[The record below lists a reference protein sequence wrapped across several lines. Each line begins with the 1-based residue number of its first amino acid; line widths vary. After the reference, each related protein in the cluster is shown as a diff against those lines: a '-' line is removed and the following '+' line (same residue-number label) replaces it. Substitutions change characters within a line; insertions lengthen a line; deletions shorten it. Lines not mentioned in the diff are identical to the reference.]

1 MSDNGGNEQKEA
13 LTPEEIAANKR
24 KAFENNPDE
33 FIHVSEIIIGTRV
46 LSNGA
51 VQCILGN
58 PNQLLL
64 EISVSRIQY
73 EVIKTLMILER
84 AKQPKI
90 IKPKGGG
97 IMDFVRRK

>member
-1 MSDNGGNEQKEA
+1 MSDNGGSEQKET
-13 LTPEEIAANKR
+13 LTPEEIAINKR

-51 VQCILGN
+51 VQCIIGN
-58 PNQLLL
+58 PNRLLL
-64 EISVSRIQY
+64 EISMSRIQY
-73 EVIKTLMILER
+73 EVIKTLMILEQ
-84 AKQPKI
+84 AGQPKI
-90 IKPKGGG
+90 IKPKGG